1 MEKITEIEKITQDK
15 NRNNLS
21 KVWGK
26 TKIFISNYYLYISFI
41 LIIVIGSILSPL
53 FLNPINI
60 INVLLQNSVFTI
72 IAIGQLF
79 VILTAG
85 IDLSVGSIV
94 ALSASLIAGFLQG
107 GISPVLAILIVIIVA
122 GITGSISGTIISY
135 GKVAPFIVTLSMM
148 SIVRG
153 IAYIYQTGADRRI
166 YNMDFINGVAGQI
179 KGIPLPIIYMFL
191 LALLMNFILR
201 RTVFGRAVYAI
212 GGNME
217 TCRLA
222 GIRVNF
228 FLIGVYTI
236 SGIMAGIGG
245 VILAARLN
253 MGTALVGMGYELD
266 AIASVVIGG
275 AALVGGSGTVLN
287 TVIGAFIIGIL
298 NNILNLLGVASYPQ
312 MIVKG
317 LIILVAVLARGKE

>member
-228 FLIGVYTI
+228 F
-236 SGIMAGIGG
+236 
-245 VILAARLN
+245 
-253 MGTALVGMGYELD
+253 
-266 AIASVVIGG
+266 
-275 AALVGGSGTVLN
+275 
-287 TVIGAFIIGIL
+287 
-298 NNILNLLGVASYPQ
+298 
-312 MIVKG
+312 
-317 LIILVAVLARGKE
+317 